1 MGKRIMLV
9 DDAKV
14 VLLKLSRL
22 LEAAGFEIV
31 AVASTGTDGIE
42 LYKQHLPD
50 LVIMDISLPDM
61 KGTEAV
67 RKIIQYD
74 PDARIIMCTYLAKKS
89 TVIEAIL
96 AGARNYILKP
106 FDPQK
111 VIEVVSIVINS

>member
-1 MGKRIMLV
+1 MLV

-14 VLLKLSRL
+14 VLLKLTRL
-22 LEAAGFEIV
+22 LEEAGFEVV
-31 AVASTGTDGIE
+31 AAASTGTDGIE
-42 LYKQHLPD
+42 LYKQYLPD

-67 RKIIQYD
+67 RKIIEYD

-106 FDPQK
+106 FNPQK